1 MTAHMHRAENRV
13 QHEHTLISI
22 CCICIFH
29 IGYASCPTPV
39 THLTRTIP
47 QPWMLFAI
55 SLNFHTV
62 VLFLSPQ
69 ESLQMT
75 LFKALMAEQCLQSVM
90 WRARGPR
97 RGICANLCLP
107 CSSSALFTQC
117 QELGSS
123 PGESRTCLGHWHWVS
138 LEQESGPRRYP
149 SLRLPAGRLEPR
161 NLPEQL
167 VKF

>member
-97 RGICANLCLP
+97 RGICANLPSPAPALHCLL
-107 CSSSALFTQC
+107 SARSWARA
-117 QELGSS
+117 LGRAE
-123 PGESRTCLGHWHWVS
+123 PVWAIDIEYPWSRSQDLGGIHHCGCLQAGWSQGTCLS
-138 LEQESGPRRYP
+138 S
-149 SLRLPAGRLEPR
+149 
-161 NLPEQL
+161 
-167 VKF
+167 